1 MKSQIVKYLFFA
13 LALIEFY
20 AEFVVNREL
29 IFFTKPLLMPLLAL
43 YFFFS
48 IEGSRNKVHNWI
60 LAALFFSWIG
70 DVSLMMTP
78 ETEQDVSLMGIAK
91 NKYYFFIG
99 LIAFFVGHV
108 FYISVYLTHIKEG
121 TFSLFRQSK
130 LYFTPILIHTVA
142 MLAIVVPAVFNDPEK
157 SIATVPVIFYAM
169 MLASMV
175 GFALNRY
182 NNTNMASFKS
192 VLIGSVLFL
201 ISDSLIALN
210 FLVMNASIPHG
221 SLMII
226 TTYVAAQFLIVD
238 GVLKHY
244 QLKG

>member
-1 MKSQIVKYLFFA
+1 MKKSAIKYLFFA
-13 LALIEFY
+13 LVLVEFY

-29 IFFTKPLLMPLLAL
+29 IFFTKPLLMPLLAV
-43 YFFFS
+43 YYIVS
-48 IEGSRNKVHNWI
+48 IGGNWNKVHKWI
-60 LAALFFSWIG
+60 VAALFFSWIG

-78 ETEQDVSLMGIAK
+78 ETEQDISLMGIAK
-91 NKYYFFIG
+91 NKYYFFVG

-108 FYISVYLTHIKEG
+108 FYIKVYLTHIKDG
-121 TFSLFRQSK
+121 VFSLFKESK
-130 LYFTPILIHTVA
+130 FYFIPILLHTIG
-142 MLAIVVPAVFNDPEK
+142 MLAIVVPAVYADPEK

-182 NNTNMASFKS
+182 NNTNLASFKS
-192 VLIGSVLFL
+192 VLFGSILFL
-201 ISDSLIALN
+201 ISDSMIALN

-226 TTYVAAQFLIVD
+226 TTYVAAQFFIAD
-238 GVLKHY
+238 GILKHY
-244 QLKG
+244 KVKS